1 MSHENLNYLFVG
13 IRAYGA
19 AMSFA
24 AAVIIWM
31 YGNLVSNPRFSKFV
45 NKIALLKL
53 VLAIQRTIS
62 LFYIDF
68 FFTFNNIQMVIV
80 LAVISTWIFFGVL
93 KEYVLLK
100 REKENI
106 QKTFDNPQTM
116 ADNALDMLNYKI

>member
-1 MSHENLNYLFVG
+1 MSHENLNYLFMAL
-13 IRAYGA
+13 RTYGA

-24 AAVIIWM
+24 AAVIVWM
-31 YGNLVSNPRFSKFV
+31 YGNLVSNPRFSRFV

-53 VLAIQRTIS
+53 VLAIQRTTS

-80 LAVISTWIFFGVL
+80 LGLISTWIFAGVL

-100 REKENI
+100 REKANI
-106 QKTFDNPQTM
+106 HKTFDDPQHM
-116 ADNALDMLNYKI
+116 ANNALDMLNYKI